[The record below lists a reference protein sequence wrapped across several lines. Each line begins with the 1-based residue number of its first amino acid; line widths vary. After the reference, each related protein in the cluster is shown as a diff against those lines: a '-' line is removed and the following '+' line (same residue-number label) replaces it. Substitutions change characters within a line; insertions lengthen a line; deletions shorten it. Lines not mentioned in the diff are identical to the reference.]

1 MPTSSEAG
9 AVHHIQLTNA
19 AFEGRNSLYLL
30 GVDDAAAPVTLV
42 DTGIATPGV
51 EAELRDALGA
61 RGASFEAVDRIL
73 LTHWHHDHAGLAG
86 AIQAESDATVY
97 AHEADAPLV
106 AQVPDAVDAIHERQ
120 REYLDQWGM
129 PADKQRELLD
139 FVDTHDGLR
148 GEPADVTPLSDGDT
162 VSVGALDLEAVHLP
176 GHAAG
181 LLAYAFERAADGTEA
196 ADGRAGSGATRE
208 REGRREAFV
217 GDAVLPKYTPNVG
230 GADVRVNRPLQQYL
244 DSLERVESLDLDRAW
259 PGHRGPIFAPTERAR
274 DIAAHHD
281 ERTERVRRVV
291 EERAPATAWEVSAEL
306 FGSLSTIHILH
317 GPGEAYAHLD
327 HLVHEGELRE
337 TESGYAPA

>member
-1 MPTSSEAG
+1 M
-9 AVHHIQLTNA
+9 HHIQLTNA
-19 AFEGRNSLYLL
+19 AFEGRNSVYLL
-30 GVDDAAAPVTLV
+30 GAADDAAPTTLV
-42 DTGIATPGV
+42 DTGIATPDV
-51 EAELRDALGA
+51 RAELRDALAA
-61 RGASFEAVDRIL
+61 RGASFADVDKIL

-97 AHEADAPLV
+97 VHEADAPLV
-106 AQVPDAVDAIHERQ
+106 AQEPDAVDALHERQ

-139 FVDTHDGLR
+139 FVGTHDGLR

-181 LLAYAFERAADGTEA
+181 LLAYSFERD
-196 ADGRAGSGATRE
+196 
-208 REGRREAFV
+208 GRREAFV

-230 GADVRVNRPLQQYL
+230 GADVRVDRPLQQYL
-244 DSLERVESLDLDRAW
+244 DSLERVESLALDRAW

-281 ERTERVRRVV
+281 ERTERVRTVV
-291 EERAPATAWEVSAEL
+291 EEHAPATAWEVSAEL
-306 FGSLSTIHILH
+306 FGTLSTIHILH

-327 HLVHEGELRE
+327 HLVREGELE
-337 TESGYAPA
+337 QTDDGYVSA

>member
-1 MPTSSEAG
+1 MY
-9 AVHHIQLTNA
+9 HIQLTNA
-19 AFEGRNSLYLL
+19 AFEGRNSVYLL
-30 GVDDAAAPVTLV
+30 GADDAGAPTTLV
-42 DTGIATPGV
+42 DTGIATPDV
-51 EAELRDALGA
+51 DAELRDALADHGVA
-61 RGASFEAVDRIL
+61 FADVDAVL

-97 AHEADAPLV
+97 VHEADAPMIRQ
-106 AQVPDAVDAIHERQ
+106 ADGAMAEMADTQ
-120 REYLDQWGM
+120 REYLDDWGM

-139 FVDTHDGLR
+139 FMDGHDGLR
-148 GEPADVTPLSDGDT
+148 GQDADVTEVADGETVPLGPY
-162 VSVGALDLEAVHLP
+162 EAEVVHLP

-181 LLAYAFERAADGTEA
+181 LVAYVVERD
-196 ADGRAGSGATRE
+196 
-208 REGRREAFV
+208 GRREAFV

-230 GADVRVNRPLQQYL
+230 GADVRVERPLQQYL

-259 PGHRGPIFAPTERAR
+259 PGHRGPIFASSERAR

-291 EERAPATAWEVSAEL
+291 AEQGPVSAWEVSAEL

-327 HLVHEGELRE
+327 HLVREGDLER
-337 TESGYAPA
+337 TDNGYVVA